1 LTGFIYKEKSKMSE
15 RRDTYINKLKTLLVE
30 WDIEIDRLAAKE
42 DTAGADAKTEYHKR
56 LAELRA
62 KRDDL
67 AARID
72 TMHKTGE
79 DDMED
84 LKFDL
89 ENAWKF
95 LEEGLSILKTEF
107 QKGYKEG
114 LTEK

>member
-1 LTGFIYKEKSKMSE
+1 MSE
-15 RRDTYINKLKTLLVE
+15 RRDAYINKLKVMLVE
-30 WDIEIDRLAAKE
+30 WGVEIDRLAEKE
-42 DTAGADAKTEYHKR
+42 DKAGIDAKIEYHKR
-56 LAELRA
+56 LAELKA

-79 DDMED
+79 DEMED

-95 LEEGLSILKTEF
+95 LEDGLSILKTEF

-114 LTEK
+114 LKEESTKEVM